1 MIDKLFENYPSMP
14 LRGSWQNQRNANGVT
29 ICKKLPS
36 STFTIYF
43 KPTWKYMII
52 CSNRITLN
60 EELNSTVSEKIIL
73 SNSTKAQMT
82 SASPLEPLEFNKIP
96 YLSE

>member
-1 MIDKLFENYPSMP
+1 
-14 LRGSWQNQRNANGVT
+14 
-29 ICKKLPS
+29 
-36 STFTIYF
+36 
-43 KPTWKYMII
+43 MII